1 MQEVGCFCPPQVT
14 EKVENT
20 SRRTLPWLSPSH
32 VIKMTSAFWIKSVEV
47 LKQNIIQK
55 PLSAFIWLWLK
66 CCDRPTCALHT
77 LFVHFNISNSWAVC
91 ASSLIHLHVSY
102 FPSPN
107 SHLLVRT
114 ILPLPPTLCVYA
126 YEWVIACAFVFQ
138 CPLRLL
144 KWLSN
149 TKTVV
154 QKSVYTIACVLCNL
168 QRTESVCDRRSYYH
182 IMWSCF
188 QWYCKITFQWCQFLK
203 LKLLFPFIHL
213 FFSHR
218 FSFPIHLFH
227 CFQISYLRFS
237 SVLNF
242 SVLL

>member
-1 MQEVGCFCPPQVT
+1 MCIIINPPSRVLLPISQLPSFSQDHT
-14 EKVENT
+14 TT
-20 SRRTLPWLSPSH
+20 SSYTVCVS
-32 VIKMTSAFWIKSVEV
+32 
-47 LKQNIIQK
+47 
-55 PLSAFIWLWLK
+55 IW
-66 CCDRPTCALHT
+66 
-77 LFVHFNISNSWAVC
+77 V
-91 ASSLIHLHVSY
+91 
-102 FPSPN
+102 
-107 SHLLVRT
+107 
-114 ILPLPPTLCVYA
+114 CVYQ
-126 YEWVIACAFVFQ
+126 WVIAYAFVFQ

-154 QKSVYTIACVLCNL
+154 QKSVYTIACILCNL

-188 QWYCKITFQWCQFLK
+188 QWYCKITFQWCQFLI